1 MPIYHLSLKTIKRST
16 GRSAI
21 AAAAYR
27 AAARLEDA
35 RTGLV
40 HDYRRKGDVLAAG
53 IELPDADGASWAADR
68 QALWTAAEAAER
80 RKDAQTAREFE
91 LALPCELDAEQNT
104 ALLRSFA
111 GELVQEYGCA
121 ADWAIHAGSSGGDAR
136 NVHAHVLITTRQVV
150 AGGLG
155 DKIRLVQ
162 EQARLK
168 REGQPLSAEQ
178 LRRIRARWAELANH
192 ALAGAGHELRID
204 HRSHAAREAGII
216 PTRHVGV
223 HASAMQRKD
232 MEITRQA
239 LEPEAAAENA
249 ARLRSEPGDIL
260 QLVAGGKSVFGEAN
274 IRRAV
279 RLAVGADGK
288 AMEEALA
295 AVMASPELVR
305 IASDAGPGAP
315 PRFTTRRAVAMETAL
330 ARSAR
335 ALRQDGSHVLA
346 GGAVAAALAACNRRM
361 EEAGIAGGL
370 SAEQEQALVHVT
382 GEGGIALVAGA
393 AGAGKS
399 TMLEAAREAWQAAGR
414 RVIGAALAGKAVDG
428 LAEASGIESRTL
440 SAWVHRWERGQERL
454 EEGDVL
460 VIDEAGML
468 GTAQLAAV
476 LAETRQ
482 RGAKA
487 VLVGDAEQLQA
498 IGAGSPFRALAESC
512 GAAPLSEIRRQRQD
526 WQRGASVLF
535 ARHRT
540 REALGVYGKEGA
552 ITWRDDAGGATA
564 ALAADYTAH
573 VRDNPGQTRLA
584 LAHRRADV
592 QALNEAIREGLQAIG
607 RLGEGGTVLETAGG
621 QRCITAGERI
631 AFLKND
637 ARLGVRNGSFG
648 TVQAVDGTQL
658 QLRLDGAGG
667 AVIGFDAAEFADFD
681 HGYATTVHKSQGST
695 VDRAFVLA
703 GPTMDRHLTYVAM
716 TRHRDAAGLYADRQ
730 AFTGQDGLAD
740 RLSRAGLQ
748 ENVLD
753 HEGFCHRRGIDA
765 EAPTL
770 AGTFLQFGAGAP
782 APAPPAPG
790 EAGAARRA
798 RLLAAEM
805 ARIGAPALQK
815 AQQQK
820 EDEEYRAWL
829 ARLPQKLARLRD
841 EGRYR
846 GPDAPEA
853 LHIVSHPVF
862 IPPVFLAL
870 ARPSEEGVIDWA
882 AMDDEAPHLV
892 GRWMRALGRVTEPF
906 FTPPGERQERVLM
919 QAVEERR
926 AAGLEVARAEPESL
940 LLAQEQEKLDR
951 LASRLQAQ
959 ESRLALH
966 RAVFNANLAEI
977 DRLIEAGADLNAR
990 AGRYDET
997 PLHRAIYGANPEVA
1011 ARLIEAG
1018 ADLGATDDMSNTPLH
1033 NAAADSANPDMAARL
1048 VRAGAD
1054 LEARG
1059 AYGRTPLLMAAGSNT
1074 NPDMIARLAELGAN
1088 PNARDEDEWTPL
1100 HDAARW
1106 NTNPDV
1112 ITGLAAAGT
1121 DLNARDAKG
1130 RTSLHL
1136 AAAHND
1142 NPEIITRLTDLHADL
1157 HARDNQGRTALAA
1170 ALARGDTDTDTVAA
1184 LAQALVGRRDEDDNT
1199 ALHLAVW
1206 NANGGEVV
1214 CLLEAGA
1221 EVDAR
1226 NKWGQTPLHW
1236 AARTGDAAEIARLV
1250 RAGAELDATD
1260 ADGLTPLDVAAIE
1273 DHPEVAARLAR
1284 LGADLNGGK
1293 FRGYASLHWAGG
1305 HASPEMITA
1314 LIDAGADPGA
1324 RDENDQTPLHKAA
1337 RDNVP
1342 EVITR
1347 LARLGADLEARD
1359 ENGLTPLHVAAIM
1372 NDNPDI
1378 SARLVAEG
1386 ADVNAVGNH
1395 GVTPLHAAAQ
1405 PGRKPEVAARLLRLG
1420 ADPEARTEHGERPL
1434 EVARRADNTEVIEVL
1449 EAATAV
1455 AAVAPPAPNAR
1466 DEHGWTP
1473 LHDAAQAGDTTEIA
1487 RLVAEG
1493 ADPNAADKDG
1503 WMPLHWAATS
1513 NGPPATIRTLIELGA
1528 DPNAGDGKGKT
1539 PLHWAAGRN
1548 RDPEAIT
1555 ALIEAGADPNA
1566 GDERGW
1572 TPLHMAANLND
1583 DPAMIARLLH
1593 HGAELE
1599 ARTVLDSTPL
1609 HVAARWGNPAVI
1621 TALTQAGADP
1631 NARDNHG
1638 RTPLD
1643 LARPRD
1649 IPEVI
1654 EALEK
1659 ALDPT
1664 DTGGLFGSTPD
1675 PQPDTASTPSM

>member
-16 GRSAI
+16 GRSSI

-27 AAARLEDA
+27 AAGRLEDA

-53 IELPDADGASWAADR
+53 IELPDLEAASWAADR
-68 QALWTAAEAAER
+68 QALWNAAEAADR

-136 NVHAHVLITTRQVV
+136 NVHAHVLITTRQVEG
-150 AGGLG
+150 GGLG

-249 ARLRSEPGDIL
+249 ARLQSSPGDIL
-260 QLVAGGKSVFGEAN
+260 QLVAGGKSVFGEAD

-315 PRFTTRRAVAMETAL
+315 ARFTTRRMVAMETAL

-335 ALRQDGSHVLA
+335 ALRQDGSHRLA

-399 TMLEAAREAWQAAGR
+399 TMLEAAREAWHAAGR

-476 LAETRQ
+476 LAEVRQ

-512 GAAPLSEIRRQRQD
+512 GTAPLSEIRRQRQD
-526 WQRGASVLF
+526 WQRQASVLF

-540 REALGVYGKEGA
+540 REALGVYAKEGA

-753 HEGFCHRRGIDA
+753 HEGFCRRRGIDA

-770 AGTFLQFGAGAP
+770 AGTFLQFGAGSP

-790 EAGAARRA
+790 EAGEARRA

-815 AQQQK
+815 AQRQK
-820 EDEEYRAWL
+820 DEDEEYRAWL

-1011 ARLIEAG
+1011 ARLIDAG

-1236 AARTGDAAEIARLV
+1236 AARTGNAGEIARLA
-1250 RAGAELDATD
+1250 RAGAELDARD

-1305 HASPEMITA
+1305 HASPEMITT
-1314 LIDAGADPGA
+1314 LTEHGADPNA

-1347 LARLGADLEARD
+1347 LARLGADLEARN
-1359 ENGLTPLHVAAIM
+1359 ENGLTPLHVAASM

-1378 SARLVAEG
+1378 S
-1386 ADVNAVGNH
+1386 
-1395 GVTPLHAAAQ
+1395 
-1405 PGRKPEVAARLLRLG
+1405 
-1420 ADPEARTEHGERPL
+1420 
-1434 EVARRADNTEVIEVL
+1434 
-1449 EAATAV
+1449 
-1455 AAVAPPAPNAR
+1455 
-1466 DEHGWTP
+1466 
-1473 LHDAAQAGDTTEIA
+1473 A

-1513 NGPPATIRTLIELGA
+1513 NGPAPTIRTLIELGA

-1539 PLHWAAGRN
+1539 PLHRAAGRN

-1566 GDERGW
+1566 RDEQGW

-1599 ARTVLDSTPL
+1599 ARSKFGSTPL

-1621 TALTQAGADP
+1621 TALLKAGAEP
-1631 NARDNHG
+1631 AARDNKG

-1643 LARPRD
+1643 LARTRD
-1649 IPEVI
+1649 IPEAI
-1654 EALEK
+1654 KALEE
-1659 ALDPT
+1659 AINPATAAPPPT
-1664 DTGGLFGSTPD
+1664 AEPD
-1675 PQPDTASTPSM
+1675 SPSTPSM

>member
-1 MPIYHLSLKTIKRST
+1 MPIYHLSLKTIKRSS

-27 AAARLEDA
+27 AGVCLEDA
-35 RTGLV
+35 RAGLV

-68 QALWTAAEAAER
+68 QALWAAAEAAER

-155 DKIRLVQ
+155 GKIRLVQ

-192 ALAGAGHELRID
+192 ALAGAGHDLRID

-232 MEITRQA
+232 MEIARQA
-239 LEPEAAAENA
+239 IEPEAAAENA
-249 ARLRSEPGDIL
+249 ARLQSSPGDIL
-260 QLVAGGKSVFGEAN
+260 QLVAGGKSVFTEAD

-279 RLAVGADGK
+279 RLAVGDGGE
-288 AMEEALA
+288 ALAGALA

-335 ALRQDGSHVLA
+335 ALRQDSSHRLA
-346 GGAVAAALAACNRRM
+346 GGEAEAALAACNRRM

-370 SAEQEQALVHVT
+370 SAEQEQALAHVT

-454 EEGDVL
+454 EAGDVL

-476 LAETRQ
+476 LAETRR

-526 WQRGASVLF
+526 WQRQASVLF

-621 QRCITAGERI
+621 RRCITAGERI

-667 AVIGFDAAEFADFD
+667 AVIGFDAGEFADFD

-730 AFTGQDGLAD
+730 AFTDQDGLAA

-753 HEGFCHRRGIDA
+753 HEGFCRRRGIDA

-782 APAPPAPG
+782 APAAPVPG
-790 EAGAARRA
+790 EAGEARRA
-798 RLLAAEM
+798 RMLAAEM
-805 ARIGAPALQK
+805 ARIGAPALEK
-815 AQQQK
+815 AQRQK
-820 EDEEYRAWL
+820 DEDEEYRAWL

-841 EGRYR
+841 AGRYR
-846 GPDAPEA
+846 GPDAPKA

-862 IPPVFLAL
+862 VAPVFLAQGE
-870 ARPSEEGVIDWA
+870 AVGVIDRA
-882 AMDDEAPHLV
+882 AMDKDEAPHLV

-1011 ARLIEAG
+1011 ARLIDAG

-1033 NAAADSANPDMAARL
+1033 NAAADSANPDMATRL

-1184 LAQALVGRRDEDDNT
+1184 LAQALVGRLDEDDNT

-1206 NANGGEVV
+1206 NANPGEVA

-1221 EVDAR
+1221 DVNAR
-1226 NKWGQTPLHW
+1226 NKWGQTPLHL
-1236 AARTGDAAEIARLV
+1236 AARTGNAGEITRLAG
-1250 RAGAELDATD
+1250 RGAELDATD
-1260 ADGLTPLDVAAIE
+1260 ADGLTPLDLAASG
-1273 DHPEVAARLAR
+1273 DHPEVAALLVRLD
-1284 LGADLNGGK
+1284 ADLNGGK

-1314 LIDAGADPGA
+1314 LIDAGADPNA

-1337 RDNVP
+1337 RQNTNP
-1342 EVITR
+1342 EVAAR
-1347 LARLGADLEARD
+1347 LIELGADLEAK
-1359 ENGLTPLHVAAIM
+1359 
-1372 NDNPDI
+1372 DN
-1378 SARLVAEG
+1378 EG
-1386 ADVNAVGNH
+1386 C
-1395 GVTPLHAAAQ
+1395 T
-1405 PGRKPEVAARLLRLG
+1405 
-1420 ADPEARTEHGERPL
+1420 PL
-1434 EVARRADNTEVIEVL
+1434 EVARSQENDGAAGVL
-1449 EAATAV
+1449 EAAARAERQAQETRLAPHMKAGADPVGV
-1455 AAVAPPAPNAR
+1455 AAPASQPATAAQRTITPLHEAAKVGDTARIAELVAQGADLNAG
-1466 DEHGWTP
+1466 DEKRWTP
-1473 LHDAAQAGDTTEIA
+1473 LHHAAGTDNLKI
-1487 RLVAEG
+1487 
-1493 ADPNAADKDG
+1493 
-1503 WMPLHWAATS
+1503 
-1513 NGPPATIRTLIELGA
+1513 IRTLIELGA
-1528 DPNAGDGKGKT
+1528 DPNARSKAGLT
-1539 PLHWAAGRN
+1539 PLHRAAGRN

-1555 ALIEAGADPNA
+1555 ALIEAGAELDA
-1566 GDERGW
+1566 RDEQGW
-1572 TPLHMAANLND
+1572 TPLHSAASLND

-1593 HGAELE
+1593 HGADPDALSKFG
-1599 ARTVLDSTPL
+1599 STPL

-1621 TALTQAGADP
+1621 TALLKAGAEP
-1631 NARDNHG
+1631 AARDNKG

-1643 LARPRD
+1643 LARTRD

-1659 ALDPT
+1659 DLGQPGTA
-1664 DTGGLFGSTPD
+1664 PD
-1675 PQPDTASTPSM
+1675 PKPDTASTPSM